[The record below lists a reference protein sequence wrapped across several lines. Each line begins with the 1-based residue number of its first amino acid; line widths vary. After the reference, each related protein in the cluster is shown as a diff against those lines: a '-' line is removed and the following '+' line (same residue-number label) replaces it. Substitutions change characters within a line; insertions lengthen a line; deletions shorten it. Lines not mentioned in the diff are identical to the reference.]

1 MASIF
6 RTDLLAGKK
15 VFVTG
20 GGTGINK
27 EIVLAFMQHGA
38 DAAIMGRRI
47 QKLEEAK
54 TELEAK
60 TGRTCHVYRGDVR
73 NVEQV
78 KAAVDAAVTAMGQI
92 DVLVNGAAGNFPAT
106 LDSLS
111 YNAFKTV
118 IEIDLLG
125 TFNVIKAVYERTM
138 KHTGGN
144 IINISMTLHY
154 TGTIGQAHAGAA
166 KAGIDALTKVFA
178 NELGPKNIRVNGI
191 APGPIADTVGMDKL
205 SSGKSAEALSEL
217 VPLGRYGTKAEIA
230 QAALYLYAA
239 DYVTGHTLVVDGGQ
253 WMITTQMILS
263 DPDLRNLWRGK
274 L

>member
-54 TELEAK
+54 AELEAK
-60 TGRTCHVYRGDVR
+60 TGRICHVCRGDVR
-73 NVEQV
+73 SVEEV
-78 KAAVDAAVTAMGQI
+78 KAAVDAAVRAMGQI
-92 DVLVNGAAGNFPAT
+92 DVLVNGAAGNFLAT
-106 LDSLS
+106 LDRLS

-144 IINISMTLHY
+144 IINISTTLHY
-154 TGTIGQAHAGAA
+154 TGTIAQAHAGAA

-205 SSGKSAEALSEL
+205 SQRKNTESFTEL
-217 VPLGRYGTKAEIA
+217 IPLGRYGTKAEVA

-253 WMITTQMILS
+253 WMTISQMIIS
-263 DPDLRNLWRGK
+263 DLDLRSLWRGK